1 MEEVW
6 QASEAWDRASDHL
19 GLVDKVDC
27 FFDYPS
33 LGSLQLCKGPMVN
46 ATTENGCCDAAPEIS
61 TLTPAERTKSNSS
74 SKPGPCDQNVPQE
87 IEARIETP
95 SPVGSECW
103 CNPNSGDALIRAR
116 TMLEEGAS
124 LIDVLETL
132 CPGIEEPPEGWS
144 DHLIMA
150 LLTEWL
156 DRPPRREKLSA
167 YNSFEDAVDLFR
179 TRKRILILTG
189 AGVSVSCG
197 IPDFRSRDGIYA
209 RLHVD
214 YPDLPDPTAMFDIRY
229 FIHNPSPFY
238 DFASE
243 IFPGQFEPSISHKFI
258 RQLEMNGQL
267 LRNYTQN
274 IDTLERQAEIERVV
288 ECHGSFSKATCLNC
302 SAKFNGDVIKD
313 DVMAKRVAHCPRCTV
328 GVIKPDIVFFG
339 EDLGKDFHIQM
350 AADKDEV
357 DLLVVIGSSLKV
369 RPVSLIPFS
378 VDRNVPQILI
388 NREPL
393 SSYRADIELLGNCDE
408 IIEDIC
414 IALGGG
420 FVDMLESHQNKM
432 MRNLN
437 KNNSESKETM
447 VSIETARNGHSE
459 TCETAAV
466 DNRLL
471 RKRRRVAEKQEFVE
485 IMKKLEISE
494 HIKRSED
501 PECESAV
508 KRPKLEDMYERRYI
522 RVEKHLP
529 EHTYFQISPN
539 RAIFP
544 GAELYYDLETGA
556 ICQPM
561 NHRPDGVTRF
571 EVETDDD
578 DDDDDDGSSD
588 GVPSRAGSLPE
599 TSQVT
604 SVEDVGPRSVSCEPS
619 VDLHSRIAINEFHTL
634 LNADEYEEEQSENS
648 NP

>member
-1 MEEVW
+1 
-6 QASEAWDRASDHL
+6 
-19 GLVDKVDC
+19 
-27 FFDYPS
+27 
-33 LGSLQLCKGPMVN
+33 
-46 ATTENGCCDAAPEIS
+46 
-61 TLTPAERTKSNSS
+61 
-74 SKPGPCDQNVPQE
+74 
-87 IEARIETP
+87 
-95 SPVGSECW
+95 
-103 CNPNSGDALIRAR
+103 
-116 TMLEEGAS
+116 MLEEGATFFNS
-124 LIDVLETL
+124 YV
-132 CPGIEEPPEGWS
+132 
-144 DHLIMA
+144 A
-150 LLTEWL
+150 LKIASILTELL
-156 DRPPRREKLSA
+156 DRPPRREKLPT

-229 FIHNPSPFY
+229 FIHNPAPFY

-258 RQLEMNGQL
+258 RQLEVNNQL

-274 IDTLERQAEIERVV
+274 IDTLERQANIERVV

-302 SAKFNGDVIKD
+302 SAKFDIDVIKD
-313 DVMAKRVAHCPRCTV
+313 DVMAKRVAHCPRCAV

-339 EDLGKDFHIQM
+339 EDLGSDFHIQM

-414 IALGGG
+414 IALGGDFADLLERHRTCFG
-420 FVDMLESHQNKM
+420 FILRGISYS
-432 MRNLN
+432 RN
-437 KNNSESKETM
+437 
-447 VSIETARNGHSE
+447 
-459 TCETAAV
+459 
-466 DNRLL
+466 
-471 RKRRRVAEKQEFVE
+471 
-485 IMKKLEISE
+485 
-494 HIKRSED
+494 
-501 PECESAV
+501 SA
-508 KRPKLEDMYERRYI
+508 KTTLAI
-522 RVEKHLP
+522 L
-529 EHTYFQISPN
+529 QISQN

-561 NHRPDGVTRF
+561 SHRYVIVVHYYFHHMNGLFSQFGVR
-571 EVETDDD
+571 ELL
-578 DDDDDDGSSD
+578 
-588 GVPSRAGSLPE
+588 AK
-599 TSQVT
+599 
-604 SVEDVGPRSVSCEPS
+604 PR
-619 VDLHSRIAINEFHTL
+619 
-634 LNADEYEEEQSENS
+634 
-648 NP
+648 